1 MKLPT
6 KIALIIFSGATIGA
20 VVAGFLVFS
29 FTRSALQ
36 ETIGIQ
42 NIIAPSLD
50 GSSTVIASPAR
61 DTALNLVFLLI
72 PIFFLATSVVILF
85 VVVFVVRPITR
96 LTRTAKAIAEGDITQ
111 RAPVVSTDE
120 VGELTKS
127 FNAMAERLVNLSE
140 ETKAI
145 LQTLPEPLF
154 VLTEDGV
161 ITSVNRAASEMVGHT
176 EKEMKGRLL
185 RDVLAGI
192 ALLEEAKDV
201 ALKIEQGVAA
211 AKPIKFE
218 EVSIK
223 NKVFEVF
230 ITPVKDYR
238 GRTSH
243 GAVIFHDITHIKEVD
258 RLKSEFVSVASHQL
272 RTPLTAI
279 NWYLEMLLSGDAGE
293 IAGAQKDYL
302 QEIYDAS
309 KRMVRLINDLLNVS
323 RLDSG
328 RLKIE
333 PTPTQLEDFIDN
345 VLSELGPLAKEKNCE
360 LLFKKPKT
368 RLPKV
373 DIDQSLLRQVIQN
386 LVTNSIRYSE
396 QKLCDTAVTLEKRDD
411 KDYLVT
417 IRDSGIGIPKEV
429 QARIFDKFFRA
440 DNAIRA
446 VTEGTGLGLYIAKM
460 VIETSG
466 GKIWFESE
474 PEKGTSFYFT
484 IPLSGMKKK
493 GGELG
498 LAG

>member
-20 VVAGFLVFS
+20 VAASFLVFS
-29 FTRSALQ
+29 FTRSSLEQ
-36 ETIGIQ
+36 TIGNQ
-42 NIIAPSLD
+42 NI
-50 GSSTVIASPAR
+50 TVIASPAR

-72 PIFFLATSVVILF
+72 PIFFLTTSVVILF

-96 LTRTAKAIAEGDITQ
+96 LTKTAKAIAEGNITE
-111 RAPVVSTDE
+111 RAPEISTDE
-120 VGELTKS
+120 VGELAKS
-127 FNAMAERLVNLSE
+127 FNAMAERLVNLNE

-161 ITSVNRAASEMVGHT
+161 VTSVNRAASEMVGHS
-176 EKEMKGRLL
+176 EKEMRGRLL

-201 ALKIEQGVAA
+201 ALKIEEGVAA

-230 ITPVKDYR
+230 ITPVKDYQ

-243 GAVIFHDITHIKEVD
+243 GAVIFHDITHIKEID
-258 RLKSEFVSVASHQL
+258 RLKTEFVSVASHQL
-272 RTPLTAI
+272 RTPLTVI
-279 NWYLEMLLSGDAGE
+279 NWYIEMLLSGDAGKIE
-293 IAGAQKDYL
+293 GAKKDYL
-302 QEIYDAS
+302 QEIYGAS

-333 PTPTQLEDFIDN
+333 STQTQLEDFIEN
-345 VLSELGPLAKEKNCE
+345 VLAELRPVAKEKSCD
-360 LLFKKPKT
+360 LLFKKPKVK
-368 RLPKV
+368 LPKV
-373 DIDQSLLRQVIQN
+373 GIDQSLLRQVIQN

-396 QKLCDTAVTLEKRDD
+396 PKLCDTAVTLEKRDD
-411 KDYLVT
+411 KEYLVT
-417 IRDSGIGIPKEV
+417 IKDNGIGIPKEI

-446 VTEGTGLGLYIAKM
+446 VAEGTGLGLYIAKM
-460 VIETSG
+460 IIETSG
-466 GKIWFESE
+466 GKIWFSSE
-474 PEKGTSFYFT
+474 PGAGTTFYFT
-484 IPLSGMKKK
+484 IPLTGMKKK

-498 LAG
+498 LAQSP